1 MEIKYKDAN
10 RNFALS
16 PCHAP
21 LFFDLKA
28 LTFREQRWYTELS
41 YEIVK

>member
-1 MEIKYKDAN
+1 MEYKDAN

-16 PCHAP
+16 PCHTL

>member
-1 MEIKYKDAN
+1 MKIKYKDAN

-16 PCHAP
+16 RCYTP